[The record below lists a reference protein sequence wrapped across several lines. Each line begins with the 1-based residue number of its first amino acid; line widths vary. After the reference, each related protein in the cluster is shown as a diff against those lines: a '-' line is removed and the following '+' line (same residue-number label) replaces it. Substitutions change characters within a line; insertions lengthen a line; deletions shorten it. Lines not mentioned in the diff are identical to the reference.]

1 MTTARR
7 LLSRAR
13 LLTLTGAGG
22 VGKTRLALRVA
33 ESLKPTFGDGV
44 EVVELAALEDGELL
58 EPTVAAALGVRD
70 AGPSPMAVLVDYLAD
85 KRMLLVLDNCEHLL
99 SDCVRLVD
107 GLLRG
112 AVRLR
117 ILATSRQTLG
127 VAGEQVLVVPSL
139 SVPDPGDTVRDIVR
153 SEAVR
158 MFADRGARVRPGFAV
173 DPGSA
178 PTVARL
184 CRRLGGIPL
193 AIELAAGRLRA
204 MQVEELARE
213 LDKRFAVLDAGWRAA
228 ALPRHQTLR
237 ATVDW
242 SFDLCTTAEQRLW
255 SRLSMFAGGVDV
267 DTAEEVCHGDGIARE
282 DVFDLLAGLVDKSIL
297 TVERRADGIRYHML
311 DSIRMYGRERLADSG
326 EQALRRRF
334 NDHYRRLVEDH
345 RVDRL
350 TPEQLACWKLTQ
362 LELPNIRVAMDLCLG
377 RPDDASK
384 CLRMASTLWAYWKLA
399 GSLTEGRHWLERG
412 LELVSPDDPARR
424 TALWVASMLALCQ
437 GDFAAAVP
445 KLEECLLL
453 ARQAGDEQT
462 QAFATQVS
470 GMVAFAA
477 GDARRGMALMEEAR
491 AGHRARG
498 DFSAVGINMF
508 YDATYS
514 ADENPDRA
522 AELAQA
528 FLTMCDERQALVS
541 RGYALFAV
549 GITAWHQ
556 GQPHRAEAMMKEAAA
571 FRSAINDRWGL
582 TECVEVL
589 AWIACCYGQHE
600 RAARML
606 GVAHSLW
613 QAMGASPAQL
623 WHHERAHEMCAA
635 QARQNLGGRAYAAAF
650 RNGERLGLDRAVPYV
665 VEG

>member
-33 ESLKPTFGDGV
+33 ESLKPAFCDGV

-70 AGPSPMAVLVDYLAD
+70 AGPAPMAVLVDYLAD

-99 SDCVRLVD
+99 PDCVRLVD
-107 GLLRG
+107 LLLRG

-139 SVPDPGDTVRDIVR
+139 SVPDLGGTVRDIVR

-158 MFADRGARVRPGFAV
+158 MFADRGSRVRPGFAV
-173 DPGSA
+173 DSGSA
-178 PTVARL
+178 PAVARL

-213 LDKRFAVLDAGWRAA
+213 LDQRFAVLDAGWRAA
-228 ALPRHQTLR
+228 TLPRHQTLR

-242 SFDLCTTAEQRLW
+242 SFGLCTPAEQRLW

-267 DTAEEVCHGDGIARE
+267 DTAEDVCHGDDIARE
-282 DVFDLLAGLVDKSIL
+282 DVFDLLAGLVDKSVL
-297 TVERRADGIRYHML
+297 TVERRDDGIRYHML
-311 DSIRMYGRERLADSG
+311 DSIRMYGRERLADGG

-334 NDHYRRLVEDH
+334 NDHYLRLVEEH

-350 TPEQLACWKLTQ
+350 IPEQLACYQVTQ
-362 LELPNIRVAMDLCLG
+362 VELPNIRVAMELCLS
-377 RPDDASK
+377 RPDDAPM
-384 CLRMASTLWAYWKLA
+384 CLRMASAMWAYWKLA
-399 GSLTEGRHWLERG
+399 GSLAEGRHWLERG

-424 TALWVASMLALCQ
+424 TALWVAGMLAVCQ
-437 GDFAAAVP
+437 GDLAATVP
-445 KLEECLLL
+445 KLEESLLL

-462 QAFATQVS
+462 RAFATQVS
-470 GMVAFAA
+470 GMAAFSA
-477 GDARRGMALMEEAR
+477 GDIRRGMALMEEAR

-498 DFSAVGINMF
+498 DLSAVGINMF

-528 FLTMCDERQALVS
+528 FLTMCDECQALVS

-589 AWIACCYGQHE
+589 AWIACSYGQYE

-613 QAMGASPAQL
+613 QAMGVSPTLL
-623 WHHERAHEMCAA
+623 WHHVRAHEICAA
-635 QARQNLGGRAYAAAF
+635 QARQSLGGRAYAAAF
-650 RNGERLGLDRAVPYV
+650 RSGERLGLDRAVPYV